1 MGIRHALVESIK
13 EETADRAA
21 RYGGSDNFF
30 ATKIPLDPNDMPRL
44 AMVNG
49 LAVPKELGLLCDEM
63 RKVYPHIQ
71 FGINANCSATWVGE
85 TLACIELWGYLP
97 NDVYAPIR
105 VGFSD
110 YRVKKNDEKQPTY
123 GVYARSIT
131 NQKFQSGREQYY
143 MIMSDKLDKALTAVR
158 THLRAYRLGEIAKR
172 SNTDYHVEAR
182 DGAGVSRRRFHRA
195 QEDVVSHV
203 SFINELQHMISSG
216 HTFVDGA
223 FKNAVLN
230 MLEAKDMY
238 DKEEHRVHYANFVLV
253 REQDGG
259 QVFDVMR
266 NLEVGRSDALDKTP
280 VETFT
285 ETTLPEDIA
294 GKIAALSMLQTN
306 NYVDGLGMRVSNITY
321 WVAV

>member
-1 MGIRHALVESIK
+1 MGIKHALVDSIK

-21 RYGGSDNFF
+21 RYAGSDGLGRLAF
-30 ATKIPLDPNDMPRL
+30 DPNDMPRL
-44 AMVNG
+44 TWVSG
-49 LAVPKELGLLCDEM
+49 VPVPKELGLLCDEM

-71 FGINANCSATWVGE
+71 FGLSGNCASQWVGE
-85 TLACIELWGYLP
+85 TLAAVELWGYLP

-110 YRVKKNDEKQPTY
+110 YRVKRYDEPQRTY

-131 NQKFQSGREQYY
+131 NQKFQSGREQHH

-172 SNTDYHVEAR
+172 SNPDYNVEVR
-182 DGAGVSRRRFHRA
+182 DGASVSRRKYYTAR
-195 QEDVVSHV
+195 EEVVSHV
-203 SFINELQHMISSG
+203 SFVNELQHMISSG
-216 HTFVDGA
+216 HTFVDET

-230 MLEAKDMY
+230 MLEAKDMN
-238 DKEEHRVHYANFVLV
+238 DKEERRVHYAHFVLV
-253 REQDGG
+253 REQDGV

-266 NLEVGRSDALDKTP
+266 RLEVGRSDMLDTVP

-285 ETTLPEDIA
+285 DATLPEDIA

>member
-1 MGIRHALVESIK
+1 MGVKHALVDTIK
-13 EETADRAA
+13 KETTERAA
-21 RYGGSDNFF
+21 LYAGEIGMSKLAF
-30 ATKIPLDPNDMPRL
+30 DPNDMPRL
-44 AMVNG
+44 AMING
-49 LAVPKELGLLCDEM
+49 LPVPKELGLLCDEM
-63 RKVYPHIQ
+63 RKVYPYIQ
-71 FGINANCSATWVGE
+71 FGGDGHCSAEWVGE
-85 TLACIELWGYLP
+85 TLACVELWGYLP

-105 VGFSD
+105 VGFND
-110 YRVKKNDEKQPTY
+110 YRVKRHDERQRTY
-123 GVYARSIT
+123 GVYARSIV
-131 NQKFQSGREQYY
+131 NHKFQTGREQHY

-172 SNTDYHVEAR
+172 SGTDYNIEAR
-182 DGAGVSRRRFHRA
+182 DSASVARRKFHTAR
-195 QEDVVSHV
+195 EDVVSDV

-216 HTFVDGA
+216 HTFVDGT

-238 DKEEHRVHYANFVLV
+238 DKEQHRVHYADFVLV
-253 REQDGG
+253 REQDGV

-266 NLEVGRSDALDKTP
+266 RLEVGRSDVLDNTP
-280 VETFT
+280 IETFT
-285 ETTLPEDIA
+285 EATLPEDIA

>member
-1 MGIRHALVESIK
+1 MGMRHAQVEDIK
-13 EETADRAA
+13 KETADRAS
-21 RYGGSDNFF
+21 RYAGSDGLGRLAF
-30 ATKIPLDPNDMPRL
+30 DPNDMPRL
-44 AMVNG
+44 TWVSG
-49 LAVPKELGLLCDEM
+49 VPVPKELGLLCDEM

-71 FGINANCSATWVGE
+71 FGLSGHCASQWVGE
-85 TLACIELWGYLP
+85 TLAAVELWGYLP

-110 YRVKKNDEKQPTY
+110 YRVKRHDESQRTY

-131 NQKFQSGREQYY
+131 NQKFQSGREQHH

-158 THLRAYRLGEIAKR
+158 THLRAYRLGEVAKR
-172 SNTDYHVEAR
+172 SGTDYNIEAR
-182 DGAGVSRRRFHRA
+182 DSASVSRRKYHTAR
-195 QEDVVSHV
+195 EEVVSHV
-203 SFINELQHMISSG
+203 SFVNELQHMISSG
-216 HTFVDGA
+216 HTFVNGA
-223 FKNAVLN
+223 FKNAILN

-238 DKEEHRVHYANFVLV
+238 DKEEHRVHYADFVLV
-253 REQDGG
+253 REQDGV

-266 NLEVGRSDALDKTP
+266 NLEVGRSDMLDTVP

-285 ETTLPEDIA
+285 EATLPEDTA